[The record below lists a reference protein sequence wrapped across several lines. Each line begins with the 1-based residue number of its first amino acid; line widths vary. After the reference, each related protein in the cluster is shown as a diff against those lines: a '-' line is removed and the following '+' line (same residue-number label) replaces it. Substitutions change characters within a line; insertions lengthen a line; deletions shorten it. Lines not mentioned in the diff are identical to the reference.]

1 MIPTNSSGQNNGCD
15 NISSN
20 CVIWQGPDI
29 ACIDLC
35 NGDTISEVT
44 AKIAQKVCDLITNG
58 VSANPSLTGLD
69 LSCLNI
75 PGVTPTEL
83 VPVLQ
88 AMTTAICS
96 NNNRS
101 NSNPKQQVQNDLP
114 IMTLPACLQYND
126 SNGNP
131 VTELRLDLF
140 ASLIANQVCTNLA
153 SINLINSTLTSFSS
167 RLDILEACV
176 LPCSG
181 TVAEVQII
189 PTCVSTKGV
198 LTNVSVVVL
207 ALESEFCA
215 LRDAVGTVALITQAI
230 NQTTITG
237 STTTLSNNSVS
248 YGSINGWNNN
258 PPTLAQSVQNAWIV
272 IDDMYNAIADIQNNC
287 CPSGCDSVVFA
298 STAATSYDMTTGL
311 IGSIVFNFTGSTIP
325 AGFND
330 CAGFSKITVTDA
342 TGSSLTQQVSV
353 ASLQN
358 QSSGYTFNLG
368 SLRTSQD
375 LSVSIEYCVTDGT
388 DTCESTIGST
398 ISGYVP
404 CPGSVSLSGIS
415 QTEMTVNFNNTLGTN
430 ASYLLEVLDAAGSS
444 VIQSYTINSPGVTP
458 SHTFTG
464 LTPGTNY
471 NLRIT
476 VTYEGG
482 SVVCPLNSFDTLTG
496 TAPCSD
502 GMDVAFV
509 IDYTASMTSA
519 VNGIKAGVASLVNTI
534 DTSSGANDYRL
545 SLITV
550 DEYATSMSPIP
561 AYAACTD
568 YTGLPAAQKYDALGT
583 GNSQQIITAW
593 EMFQNNNGS
602 TFTTELNKLNGG
614 ATAGCVQI
622 GNGNSTAEPCDL
634 ASQLVVN
641 SNFTGAFRASVAK
654 YIIIITDNLPS
665 GSEDQFTAATW
676 AGIQAMIT
684 TANVQGIKYFVCGTG
699 VNYTG
704 GSVTSEYPW
713 RYLAEQTSGG
723 WTANYDPSSISA
735 QIVAGC
741 S

>member
-1 MIPTNSSGQNNGCD
+1 
-15 NISSN
+15 
-20 CVIWQGPDI
+20 
-29 ACIDLC
+29 
-35 NGDTISEVT
+35 
-44 AKIAQKVCDLITNG
+44 
-58 VSANPSLTGLD
+58 
-69 LSCLNI
+69 
-75 PGVTPTEL
+75 
-83 VPVLQ
+83 
-88 AMTTAICS
+88 
-96 NNNRS
+96 
-101 NSNPKQQVQNDLP
+101 
-114 IMTLPACLQYND
+114 MTLPACLQYND
-126 SNGNP
+126 ANGNP

-189 PTCVSTKGV
+189 PTCVSTVGV
-198 LTNVSVVVL
+198 LTNVSAVVL

-248 YGSINGWNNN
+248 YGSINGWNPN

-311 IGSIVFNFTGSTIP
+311 IGSIIFNFTGSTIP

-330 CAGFSKITVTDA
+330 CSGYSKITITDA
-342 TGSSLTQQVSV
+342 LGASLTQQVSV

-358 QSSGYTFNLG
+358 SSSGYTFNLG
-368 SLRTSQD
+368 SLRSSQD

-444 VIQSYTINSPGVTP
+444 VIQTYTINSPGATP

-482 SVVCPLNSFDTLTG
+482 TAVCPLNSFNTQTG

-509 IDYTASMTSA
+509 IDYTYSMASA
-519 VNGIKAGVASLVNTI
+519 VNGVKAGVASLVNTI

-550 DEYATSMSPIP
+550 DEYAQGTTPLP

-568 YTGLPAAQKYDALGT
+568 YTNLPAAQKYDALGT
-583 GNSQQIITAW
+583 NNSRQIISAW
-593 EMFQNNNGS
+593 ELFQNNNGPS
-602 TFTTELNKLNGG
+602 FTTELNKLNGG

-622 GNGNSTAEPCDL
+622 GNGSGTAEPCDL

-641 SNFTGAFRASVAK
+641 SNFTGAFRANVAK

-665 GSEDQFTAATW
+665 GTEDTFTAQTW
-676 AGIQAMIT
+676 AGIQLSLIH
-684 TANVQGIKYFVCGTG
+684 I
-699 VNYTG
+699 
-704 GSVTSEYPW
+704 
-713 RYLAEQTSGG
+713 
-723 WTANYDPSSISA
+723 
-735 QIVAGC
+735 
-741 S
+741 